1 MENGCEKDKIL
12 LMSVGEL
19 NMGTGLVDRYIN
31 IERKKIYGVLY
42 YIAMIIYLPM
52 MLCSIS
58 YLQPELGESGMRLL
72 HHARI
77 VAYLILLF
85 IVGDTALRDLLTG
98 LRNKSFLSPGQL
110 VLMLALFIS
119 VVSAYISKKSEA
131 FVIMLIIAAAIDVKP
146 DTRKLFALIA
156 AMQFAS
162 IPVFWYLTVRGVLP
176 DSQEYAVDL
185 MRHSFGFAYVT
196 FAPMLQLF
204 ISMEYIYFRNI
215 RKISLTELGILLD
228 INIVLYKYCKSRN
241 SMLIFTVVFAAALLY
256 KLVPDVIDRVIA
268 LLSKFM
274 GLLMALIFAV
284 SFIGPYIF
292 THFYKGDVSRGLGS
306 IAARFYLS
314 YEAMQR
320 YRVITLFGQ
329 KIDWEAPLLSSNKD
343 GYVFVDNAYLHG
355 LLDFGII
362 YFILMLLIY
371 MVILRIFRQR
381 KEFMNYFMIVMILCL
396 SVIDPRLWVLVFNP
410 FPMLISEGYEEMIA
424 EISAQLKKRG
434 KSSVV
439 SSR

>member
-1 MENGCEKDKIL
+1 MK
-12 LMSVGEL
+12 
-19 NMGTGLVDRYIN
+19 
-31 IERKKIYGVLY
+31 RKKIYGGLY
-42 YIAMIIYLPM
+42 YISMIIYFPM

-77 VAYLILLF
+77 IAYLILLF
-85 IVGDTALRDLLTG
+85 IVGDAAMRDFIRG
-98 LRNKSFLSPGQL
+98 IGNKRFPAPGQQ
-110 VLMLALFIS
+110 VLIMALFIS
-119 VVSAYISKKSEA
+119 VLSAYVSKKSEA
-131 FVIMLIIAAAIDVKP
+131 FVIMLIIAATIDVKP
-146 DTRKLFALIA
+146 DTKKLFAFIA

-162 IPVFWYLTVRGVLP
+162 IPVFWYLTVRGFLP

-204 ISMEYIYFRNI
+204 ISMEYIYFRDI
-215 RKISLTELGILLD
+215 RKISLTELGILLTM
-228 INIVLYKYCKSRN
+228 NVFLYKYCKSRN
-241 SMLIFTVVFAAALLY
+241 SMLIFCAVFAATLLY
-256 KLVPDVIDRVIA
+256 KWMPAIMDRVMA
-268 LLSKFM
+268 LLSKFI

-284 SFIGPYIF
+284 SFAGPYIF
-292 THFYKGDVSRGLGS
+292 THFYKGDVSRELGS
-306 IAARFYLS
+306 LAARFYLS

-329 KIDWEAPLLSSNKD
+329 KIEWEAPLLSGNKD

-362 YFILMLLIY
+362 YFVLMLLIY
-371 MVILRIFRQR
+371 VVILRIFRQR

-410 FPMLISEGYEEMIA
+410 FPMLIAEGHHEMIA
-424 EISAQLKKRG
+424 WSESFRRKSLTGRGADEWLKD
-434 KSSVV
+434 
-439 SSR
+439 